1 MYQNVFSAV
10 DRAREAILQTQE
22 DLQRMPELGFR
33 EWKTHAYLK
42 NRFEELGY
50 TVTELG
56 DIPGFYTDVDTGR
69 PGPKI
74 VVFGELDALP
84 CPAHP
89 FADPETGAA
98 HACGHHCQ
106 CAIILGVA
114 AALKEAS
121 VLKELC
127 GSVRIFAVPA
137 EEGVDA
143 AYREELRKKGNVK
156 YFAGK
161 AEVLYRGLLD
171 DVDMA
176 RMMHSSSVT
185 TSKMN
190 IGRGSVG
197 NCRKK
202 ATFFGKS
209 AHAGGSPHKG
219 INALYAATTALTA
232 ANALRETFQE
242 KDIIRMHP
250 IITKGGNVVNAI
262 PDEVVI
268 ENMIRGVNYDAIAR
282 VSHSVNRAF
291 AGCAAAMGCQVKLED
306 FPGSAPRYND
316 HNLRKAFYQVA
327 REFFTEE
334 ELKFTESISSGCT
347 DMGDISCVMPAVH
360 PMISGASGA
369 CHSEHYTV
377 SDPELSCVTAAK
389 IMSGVVQLLLCE
401 KAAFAKKVIA
411 EKIVPYASKE
421 EFFKVK
427 DSLAFAGEGVKLN
440 EDGSVTLIY

>member
-1 MYQNVFSAV
+1 MYQKIFSAV
-10 DRAREAILQTQE
+10 DAARETILKTQE
-22 DLQRMPELGFR
+22 DLHRIPELGFR

-50 TVTELG
+50 EVTELG
-56 DIPGFYTDVDTGR
+56 DIPGFYTDVDSGK

-84 CPAHP
+84 CPSHP
-89 FADPETGAA
+89 FADPVTGAA
-98 HACGHHCQ
+98 HACGHDCQ

-114 AALKEAS
+114 AALKEKT
-121 VLKELC
+121 VLEELC

-137 EEGVDA
+137 EEGVEA
-143 AYREELRKKGNVK
+143 AYREELRKKGKVR

-176 RMMHSSSVT
+176 MMLHSSSVS

-202 ATFFGKS
+202 ATFIGKS
-209 AHAGGSPHKG
+209 AHAGGAPHKG
-219 INALYAATTALTA
+219 INALYAATNALNA

-250 IITKGGNVVNAI
+250 IITRGGNVVNAI

-268 ENMIRGVNYDAIAR
+268 ENTIRGVNYDTVAEISR
-282 VSHSVNRAF
+282 KVNRAY

-306 FPGSAPRYND
+306 VPGAAPRYND
-316 HNLRKAFYQVA
+316 KNLRDAFYQVA
-327 REFFTEE
+327 LEFFSEK

-360 PMISGASGA
+360 PMISGATGT
-369 CHSEHYTV
+369 CHGENYTI

-389 IMSGVVQLLLCE
+389 IMSGVLQLLLSND
-401 KAAFAKKVIA
+401 AAFAKKVIA

-427 DSLAFAGEGVKLN
+427 DALAFVGDGVIYN
-440 EDGSVTLIY
+440 EDGTATLKF

>member
-1 MYQNVFSAV
+1 MYQKVFSAV
-10 DRAREAILQTQE
+10 DAEREIILRTQAE
-22 DLQRMPELGFR
+22 LHKIRELGFR

-42 NRFEELGY
+42 ARFEELGY
-50 TVTELG
+50 SVTELG

-69 PGPKI
+69 PGPKV

-89 FADPETGAA
+89 FADPVTGAA
-98 HACGHHCQ
+98 HACGHDCQ

-114 AALKEAS
+114 AALKEKA
-121 VLKELC
+121 VLADLC

-137 EEGVDA
+137 EEGVEA
-143 AYREELRKKGNVK
+143 AYREELRSKGIVR

-161 AEVLYRGLLD
+161 PEVLYRGLLD
-171 DVDMA
+171 GVDMA
-176 RMMHSSSVT
+176 MMMHSSSVT
-185 TSKMN
+185 ASKMN

-202 ATFFGKS
+202 ATFIGVS

-232 ANALRETFQE
+232 ANALRETFRE
-242 KDIIRMHP
+242 ADKVRMHP

-268 ENMIRGVNYDAIAR
+268 ENMIRAVNYDAVAEI
-282 VSHSVNRAF
+282 SHKVNRAF
-291 AGCAAAMGCQVKLED
+291 AGAAAAMGCRVRFED
-306 FPGSAPRYND
+306 IPGSAPRYND
-316 HNLRKAFYQVA
+316 KNLRDAFYQVG
-327 REFFTEE
+327 REFFSEE
-334 ELKFTESISSGCT
+334 EMRFTESISSGCT

-360 PMISGASGA
+360 PMISGALGR
-369 CHSEHYTV
+369 CHGENYTIA
-377 SDPELSCVTAAK
+377 DPELSCVTAAK
-389 IMSGVVQLLLCE
+389 IMAGVLKLLLCDG
-401 KAAFAKKVIA
+401 AAFAKKVIA

-427 DSLAFAGEGVKLN
+427 DSLAFAEDGVVYN
-440 EDGSVTLIY
+440 EDGTVTLAY

>member
-1 MYQNVFSAV
+1 MYQKIFAAV
-10 DRAREAILQTQE
+10 DAARETILATQA
-22 DLQRMPELGFR
+22 DLHKIPELGFR

-50 TVTELG
+50 EVTELG

-84 CPAHP
+84 CPSHP

-98 HACGHHCQ
+98 HACGHDCQ

-114 AALKEAS
+114 AALKEKE
-121 VLKELC
+121 VLEELC

-143 AYREELRKKGNVK
+143 AYREELRRKGTVR

-161 AEVLYRGLLD
+161 PEVLYRGLLD

-176 RMMHSSSVT
+176 MMIHSSSVT

-202 ATFFGKS
+202 ATFIGKS

-219 INALYAATTALTA
+219 INALYAATNALSA

-242 KDIIRMHP
+242 KDMVRMHP
-250 IITKGGNVVNAI
+250 IMTKGGNVVNAI

-268 ENMIRGVNYDAIAR
+268 ENMIRAVNYDTVAEI
-282 VSHSVNRAF
+282 SHKVNRAF
-291 AGCAAAMGCQVKLED
+291 AGCAAAMGCSVRFED
-306 FPGSAPRYND
+306 IPGSAPRYND
-316 HNLRKAFYQVA
+316 KNLRDAFYQVG

-334 ELKFTESISSGCT
+334 EMSFTESISSGCT

-360 PMISGASGA
+360 PLISGALGR
-369 CHSEHYTV
+369 CHGEDYTI
-377 SDPELSCVTAAK
+377 SDAELSCVTASK
-389 IMSGVVQLLLCE
+389 IMSGVIKLLLCDD
-401 KAAFAKKVIA
+401 AAFAKKVLA
-411 EKIVPYASKE
+411 EKIVPYATKE
-421 EFFKVK
+421 DFFKVK
-427 DSLAFAGEGVKLN
+427 DSLTFAGDGVTYN
-440 EDGSVTLIY
+440 EDGTVTLVY